1 MYLLLPGRHVG
12 ARVGGHQTWRL
23 HTKLF
28 KFGWNTFPNNAR
40 MNHHTDL
47 NLGKVVYISIIF
59 RIPLLLEFV
68 WTVMIFFF
76 WWRDRANQ
84 PLHSAVHGSWALM
97 HLYRPAQPLVH
108 NLFHSW
114 THISIPLTALWSLGS
129 CHPQGRPHIIIDFY
143 PAPIHSDTEMEKTAL
158 TNYPSSSQPGTG
170 KTP

>member
-1 MYLLLPGRHVG
+1 MAKLNDRCICYRPGRHGG

-47 NLGKVVYISIIF
+47 NLGEVVYISIIF

-76 WWRDRANQ
+76 
-84 PLHSAVHGSWALM
+84 LM
-97 HLYRPAQPLVH
+97 AWPCKPAIAQCCARQLGFNAFVSSCTTSCAQPLSLLNPYFNTPDSSVKPGELSSTRAPTYH
-108 NLFHSW
+108 YRLLPSPH
-114 THISIPLTALWSLGS
+114 SLGHGNGEDS
-129 CHPQGRPHIIIDFY
+129 TNKLPQ
-143 PAPIHSDTEMEKTAL
+143 
-158 TNYPSSSQPGTG
+158 Q
-170 KTP
+170 